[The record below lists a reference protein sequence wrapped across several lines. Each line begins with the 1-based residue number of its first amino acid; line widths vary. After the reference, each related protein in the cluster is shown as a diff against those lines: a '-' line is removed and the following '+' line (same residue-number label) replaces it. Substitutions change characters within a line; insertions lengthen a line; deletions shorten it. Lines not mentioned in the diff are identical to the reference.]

1 MKTNFKRL
9 LAVVLSALLLVSSFA
24 VVAFAD
30 DEATAPA
37 AENLAASAT
46 VVADGKA
53 VTEITDGDIDTF
65 YTAEEPVSI
74 GYHQYGSEVV
84 FTLAKRSF
92 VGSVEIAAYNWAA
105 KNACSTF
112 KVYVLVDGE
121 WVYVATADMPAN
133 SADETITGTAS
144 FEAVMT
150 DAVKVVGEAVGK
162 QWMPKINEVE
172 IYSKDLGA
180 DGFDD
185 VADEDWYATAVAYVK
200 ANGLMEGEAEVIFN
214 PAGTLTYAMM
224 AQVLYNMA
232 GAPAVDTESTFA
244 DVDPEAWYAD
254 AVAWAEA
261 NGIATG
267 NGKGDFTPDAAI
279 VRTDIAAY
287 LYNYARYINV
297 YTADRGD
304 LSAFEDITEAT
315 TAMKWA
321 AAAGLFEGRT
331 ETEYAPLAT
340 ATRAEVA
347 TLLMRFDLWVKA
359 ATPNYVRNVAA
370 QGVAYASSERST
382 KFVAGNAIDGNDGTY
397 WQAMSEKAADG
408 KLTGTSVWGIKL
420 EEAFDIDR
428 ITLTVGNYR
437 TWGNV
442 GGVDYKIEALVN
454 GAWKTIATV
463 NDAEAYSATAKAVID
478 LELAEIVTAS
488 EIKITATSAV
498 EEATYVKAAIY
509 EVVLNGIE
517 AGRAVAAE
525 KTVANATGG
534 ATVAASSSTNKN
546 NLPENA
552 IDDKVTSAWMSLDE
566 KDADGN
572 STGANLVLTWEE
584 TLAVRNIEIL
594 VNNYASWGL
603 EAGVDYLV
611 EALVGGKWVEIMSF
625 NDVDAG
631 NTTAGTVA
639 FTEDF
644 ACLYTHSIK
653 ITGVNYG
660 GSVKPKVF
668 DVKVNAL
675 GEVNYVDINVTSA
688 LGVTGTFAGGANA
701 WSGGFGEIFDANN
714 GSSAAWT
721 VDSVLNITFA
731 QASSFDFMS
740 ILATNHNPAAPGFW
754 GDKDLI
760 LNIEIVCGETSTV
773 IEWSQRANCSDV
785 ENGTVAVK
793 VDTTAFEGITAINI
807 TTKEAC
813 KWFSYVNE
821 ITFGN
826 VDAVL
831 SFN

>member
-9 LAVVLSALLLVSSFA
+9 LAVVLSALLLASSFS

-30 DEATAPA
+30 DVAPA
-37 AENLAASAT
+37 AENLAATAT
-46 VVADGKA
+46 VVADGKE
-53 VTEITDGDIDTF
+53 VTEITDGDIATF
-65 YTAEEPVSI
+65 YAAEEPVSV

-105 KNACSTF
+105 KNACTTF

-121 WVYVATADMPAN
+121 WVYVATADMPAD

-150 DAVKVVGEAVGK
+150 DAVKVVAEAVGK

-200 ANGLMEGEAEVIFN
+200 ANGLMEGEEEVIFN

-232 GAPAVDTESTFA
+232 GNPAVDAESTFA

-254 AVAWAEA
+254 AAAWAEA

-267 NGKGDFTPDAAI
+267 DGKGNFNPDAAI
-279 VRTDIAAY
+279 VRADIAAY

-304 LSAFEDITEAT
+304 LSAFEDVADAT
-315 TAMKWA
+315 IAMKWA

-331 ETEYAPLAT
+331 ETEYAPTAT

-359 ATPNYVRNVAA
+359 ATPNYVRNVAV
-370 QGVAYASSERST
+370 QGTAYASSERSS
-382 KFVAGNAIDGNDGTY
+382 KFVAANAVDGNAGSY

-408 KLTGTSVWGIKL
+408 KYTGTAVWGIKL

-437 TWGNV
+437 TWGTV
-442 GGVDYKIEALVN
+442 AGVDYKIEALVN

-463 NDAEAYSATAKAVID
+463 NDADAYSATAKAVLD
-478 LELAEIVTAS
+478 LELAEIVTAT
-488 EIKITATSAV
+488 EIKITATSSA
-498 EEATYVKAAIY
+498 EEASYVKAAIY
-509 EVVLNGIE
+509 ELVLNGIE
-517 AGRAVAAE
+517 AGRAEVVE

-534 ATVAASSSTNKN
+534 ATAEASSSTNNK
-546 NLPENA
+546 NLPANA
-552 IDDKVTSAWMSLDE
+552 IDESVTTAWMSLDE
-566 KDADGN
+566 KDENGN

-584 TLAVRNIEIL
+584 AIAVRNVEIL

-603 EAGVDYLV
+603 EAGVDYVV

-639 FTEDF
+639 FEADF
-644 ACLYTHSIK
+644 ACLYTNSIK

-675 GEVNYVDINVTSA
+675 GLVNYVDINVTSS
-688 LGVTGTFAGGANA
+688 LGVTGSFAGGANA
-701 WSGGFGEIFDANN
+701 WSGGFGEIFDSND

-721 VDSVLNITFA
+721 PDSVLNITFA
-731 QASSFDFMS
+731 QASTFDFIN
-740 ILATNHNPAAPGFW
+740 ILANNHDPASPGFW

-760 LNIEIVCGETSTV
+760 LNVEIVCGETSTT
-773 IEWSQRANCSDV
+773 IEWSQRANSDDT
-785 ENGTVAVK
+785 ENGKIAAK
-793 VDTTAFEGITAINI
+793 VDTSAFEGITAINI

-813 KWFSYVNE
+813 KWFSYIYE

-826 VDAVL
+826 VEAVL